1 MARDETKRAIRVLCV
16 DDNDRLREAWRRL
29 LDLQPDFEVVG
40 SLDRA
45 DNLLDAAKAL
55 APHVILLDLTM
66 DGDDPLATL
75 ARLFR
80 SQPSARCLVC
90 SGESDPRVIESALDA
105 GAWGFVG
112 KHEDPSR
119 VSDAIRKV
127 ARGEMVIP
135 QSVTLR
141 RPIAG
146 GA

>member
-40 SLDRA
+40 ALDRA
-45 DNLLDAAKAL
+45 DTLLEAAATL

-66 DGDDPLATL
+66 DGENALATL

-80 SQPSARCLVC
+80 AQPGARCLIC

-119 VSDAIRKV
+119 VADAIRKV

-135 QSVTLR
+135 QSVVLR
-141 RPIAG
+141 RPMVG

>member
-1 MARDETKRAIRVLCV
+1 M

-40 SLDRA
+40 ALDRA
-45 DNLLDAAKAL
+45 DTLLDAAKTL

-80 SQPSARCLVC
+80 AQPSARCLVC
-90 SGESDPRVIESALDA
+90 SGEGDPRVIEAALDA

-119 VSDAIRKV
+119 VADAIRRV

-135 QSVTLR
+135 PSVVLR
-141 RPIAG
+141 RPIPDRA
-146 GA
+146 